1 MISQHDR
8 VLRDPSH
15 IRLIWGSLIGAYLL
29 SLLPWSGWALILE
42 PNWMLL
48 VLVHWWLREPW
59 RVGQG
64 AGFVA
69 GVMMDI
75 AQTGILG
82 VSAFSFSIASWLTI
96 KFRTRMLAF
105 SPVSQAPQI
114 LPILVGARLV
124 MLVTV
129 WMTQGG
135 EPNWLLLI
143 GSISDLAAWIP
154 ITLILHQQDLR
165 RSHPTP

>member
-1 MISQHDR
+1 
-8 VLRDPSH
+8 
-15 IRLIWGSLIGAYLL
+15 
-29 SLLPWSGWALILE
+29 
-42 PNWMLL
+42 
-48 VLVHWWLREPW
+48 
-59 RVGQG
+59 
-64 AGFVA
+64 
-69 GVMMDI
+69 
-75 AQTGILG
+75 LG